1 MLNLAAA
8 RIWLCVE
15 PTDMRK
21 SFDTLAVL
29 VREHLQGDPLSGSW
43 LVLPS
48 LTPF

>member
-21 SFDTLAVL
+21 SFESQSRCPRRGLEPE
-29 VREHLQGDPLSGSW
+29 R
-43 LVLPS
+43 
-48 LTPF
+48 